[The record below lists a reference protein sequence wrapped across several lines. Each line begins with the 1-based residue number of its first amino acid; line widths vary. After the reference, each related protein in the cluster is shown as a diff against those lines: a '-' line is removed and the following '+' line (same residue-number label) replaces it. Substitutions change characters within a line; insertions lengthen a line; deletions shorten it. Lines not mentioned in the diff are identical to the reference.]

1 MPIFSMGFGTVWP
14 PCVHGFGTSAKKKA
28 RIRSGAIIFGD
39 LFDKPC
45 DKYRPRGRPDRRPD
59 NALRKTNHAR
69 PDPIAIAQTHPS
81 LESKGHQSGTSI
93 HACNKYH
100 PRSHMLVLPFC
111 KPITYLHC
119 GLPPSLADKPR
130 TAPGQKKGPGDGDPA
145 RP

>member
-1 MPIFSMGFGTVWP
+1 MNANIFNGVWHSLAP
-14 PCVHGFGTSAKKKA
+14 MRSWVWHFCKKNA

-69 PDPIAIAQTHPS
+69 PDPIALVQTHPS
-81 LESKGHQSGTSI
+81 LKSKGHQSGTSI

-100 PRSHMLVLPFC
+100 PRSHMLTRPS
-111 KPITYLHC
+111 PLHAWLQLLAPSVAD
-119 GLPPSLADKPR
+119 LPPSDRCAAFSYSC
-130 TAPGQKKGPGDGDPA
+130 AP
-145 RP
+145 